1 MMGFAGRS
9 AKSKCKSKSKSK
21 PKGEGVVTSGAG
33 PGQKGGLRSI
43 NAVVPNGRP
52 SEDWLCQRLQ
62 SIHSRRR
69 AGRETMQAM
78 QCNVR

>member
-1 MMGFAGRS
+1 MIGLQVEAQVQVELKGR
-9 AKSKCKSKSKSK
+9 
-21 PKGEGVVTSGAG
+21 GGVVMTSGAEF
-33 PGQKGGLRSI
+33 GQKGGLRSI

-62 SIHSRRR
+62 LVHSRRR
-69 AGRETMQAM
+69 ARRETMQAM